1 MATQSVPSEWFI
13 GPGDSGPS
21 DSDAGA
27 RGAIAAGTAAALT
40 GRDRLPISAVIIT
53 RNAAARI
60 GEVLRSVEMCDERLV
75 LDSGSTDDTVA
86 LAREAGARVEHQPFL
101 GYGMQKRRAVELASH
116 DWILSLDADEVLD
129 GEAQAACHRL
139 DLSNPAACWA
149 ILRRT
154 FVGRRE
160 IRHGAWRDEHVLR
173 LFNRTTAEFKAIAV
187 HEEVESRCP
196 PRLLGGSILHY
207 SFTDCRDVL
216 ARSLRYAPLKANV
229 LRSKQERVHVWMLPF
244 RGLAAFLKSYVLRS
258 GWRDGAI
265 GFVIAIGRVID
276 STLPRALLLA
286 DDARDDQDA

>member
-1 MATQSVPSEWFI
+1 MAMQSVPSEWI
-13 GPGDSGPS
+13 VGPS
-21 DSDAGA
+21 DADPSATGA
-27 RGAIAAGTAAALT
+27 VAPGEAAAST

-60 GEVLRSVEMCDERLV
+60 GEVLRGVAMCDERLV
-75 LDSGSTDDTVA
+75 LDSGSTDDTVT
-86 LAREAGARVEHQPFL
+86 LAREAGARVEHHPFL
-101 GYGMQKRRAVELASH
+101 GYGMQKRRAVELATH

-160 IRHGAWRDEHVLR
+160 IRHGVWRDEYVLR
-173 LFNRTTAEFKAIAV
+173 LFNRTTAGFKAIAV
-187 HEEVESRCP
+187 HEEVESRHP
-196 PRLLGGSILHY
+196 PRVLGGSILHY

-216 ARSLRYAPLKANV
+216 ARSLRYAPLKADI
-229 LRSKQERVHVWMLPF
+229 LRAKGERGGVWILPF
-244 RGLAAFLKSYVLRS
+244 RGLAAFVKSYVLRS
-258 GWRDGAI
+258 GWRDGAV

-286 DDARDDQDA
+286 DDASDDQDA